1 MDSGGKLEKVVAGKN
16 RFVYIPKDFQDIYL
30 WQEENLRIG
39 RVSNLKSYSVR
50 KKKFLASKEGR
61 KFLSYRTKKVT
72 NLHGVAVWLV
82 DGVAIRGGLKAGDI
96 DFTMGGHG
104 YRYLYVP
111 EEEIWIDNS
120 NAHRGD
126 LEPVIWHEYIERNLM
141 KNGMDYGNAHTVAS
155 NLEITLREGT
165 YFVLPVGTFRQ
176 TAGFCGPAA
185 LKIVLDYYQY
195 PLTEKALA
203 RLCQTT
209 QAGTDPQKMVEA
221 AQKVG
226 LQSYQK
232 ENMTAEEVKKI
243 VKSGIPVIANFQL
256 KPKKGEGHY
265 AVIIGYHKDGFILSD
280 PQEDRGY
287 REIKIKDFM
296 KLWYELE
303 DQTVRQGIIV
313 GT

>member
-1 MDSGGKLEKVVAGKN
+1 MTGKN
-16 RFVYIPKDFQDIYL
+16 RIVSIPKESTFVYIPKNLQDIYF
-30 WQEENLRIG
+30 WQDKNLRVDRI
-39 RVSNLKSYSVR
+39 SNLKKYSAR

-61 KFLSYRTKKVT
+61 KFLSYRTQKIT
-72 NLHGVAVWLV
+72 NLNGVAVWLV
-82 DGVAIRGGLKAGDI
+82 DGIALRGGLKSGDI

-120 NAHRGD
+120 NAHHGD

-141 KNGMDYGNAHTVAS
+141 KNGMDYGDAHTVAS

-165 YFVLPVGTFRQ
+165 YFILPVGTFRQ

-195 PLTEKALA
+195 PFTEKELA

-209 QAGTDPQKMVEA
+209 KAGTDPQKIVEA
-221 AQKVG
+221 AQKIG

-232 ENMTAEEVKKI
+232 ENLTAEEVKKI
-243 VKSGIPVIANFQL
+243 VKNGTPVIANFQL
-256 KPKKGEGHY
+256 KPKIGEGHY
-265 AVIIGYHKDGFILSD
+265 AVIVGYSKNTFILSD

-287 REIKIKDFM
+287 REVKIKDFM

-303 DQTVRQGIIV
+303 DKTTRQGIVIKP
-313 GT
+313 

>member
-1 MDSGGKLEKVVAGKN
+1 MI
-16 RFVYIPKDFQDIYL
+16 YTPKRLQNLYL
-30 WQEENLRIG
+30 WQESNLRIEQ
-39 RVSNLKSYSVR
+39 VPNLSGYSAR
-50 KKKFLASKEGR
+50 KKRFLSSREGK

-72 NLHGVAVWLV
+72 DLNGIAVWLV
-82 DGVAIRGGLKAGDI
+82 DGIAIRGGLKSGDI

-111 EEEIWIDNS
+111 ENEIWIDNA

-126 LEPVIWHEYIERNLM
+126 LEPVIWHEYLERNLM
-141 KNGMDYGNAHTVAS
+141 KNGMDYGEAHTIAS

-165 YFVLPVGTFRQ
+165 YFILPVGIFRQ

-195 PLTEKALA
+195 PHTEKELA

-209 QAGTDPQKMVEA
+209 KAGTDPQKMVEA
-221 AQKVG
+221 AQKIG
-226 LQSYQK
+226 LRSYQK
-232 ENMTAEEVKKI
+232 ENLTAGEVKKI
-243 VKSGIPVIANFQL
+243 IKSGIPVIANFQL
-256 KPKKGEGHY
+256 KPKLGEGHY
-265 AVIIGYHKDGFILSD
+265 AVVIGYSKDTFVLSD

-287 REIKIKDFM
+287 REVKVKDFM

-303 DQTVRQGIIV
+303 DQTVRQGILIKALL
-313 GT
+313 